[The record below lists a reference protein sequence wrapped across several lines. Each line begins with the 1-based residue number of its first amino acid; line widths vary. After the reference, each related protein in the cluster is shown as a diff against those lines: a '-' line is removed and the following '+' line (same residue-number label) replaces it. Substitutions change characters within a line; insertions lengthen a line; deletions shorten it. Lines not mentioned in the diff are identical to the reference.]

1 MNDNPNL
8 LLLTQAAERLQPLLE
23 EIVFVGGCATGLLV
37 TDSGA
42 PRTRVTT
49 DVDVI
54 VEIASRGAYYKLEA
68 RLRDLGFQPSVGEN
82 APICR
87 WIHSGLEVDVM
98 PTDEG
103 ILGFSNPWYAPAIHH
118 SQRQHLRE
126 NLEIRLITAPYFIA
140 TKLEAFHSRGKD
152 DVWISH
158 DLEDVISVVDGRV
171 ELLEDVQQADTA
183 IRQHL
188 AREFTALLERED
200 FLESLAGQLPPD
212 AASQR
217 RVPAIL
223 KRLRVIANFA

>member
-8 LLLTQAAERLQPLLE
+8 MLLTQVAERLQPLLE

-68 RLRDLGFQPSVGEN
+68 RLRDLGFQPSVGED

-87 WIHSGLEVDVM
+87 WIHTGLEVDVM

-118 SQRQHLRE
+118 STHQHLRE

-158 DLEDVISVVDGRV
+158 DLEDVISVVDGRA

-188 AREFTALLERED
+188 AREFTALLERKD

-217 RVPAIL
+217 RVPTIL
-223 KRLRVIANFA
+223 ERLKSISLLE